1 VSAALTRAWNVATN
15 LALPGLVVLGWELA
29 GRAGIVREQFL
40 PVPTS
45 VLRVWWEMLLS
56 GQLLRHTAASLE
68 RAAVG
73 LLVATVLGIGLGI
86 AMGAWATF
94 HRLLGPLVELCR
106 PIPPIALIP
115 VAIFWLGIGNESKI
129 FLIFIA
135 SFFPVLLNT
144 LNGVLGVDP
153 TLVNVYRSM
162 GATRVQ
168 TLWHVMLP
176 SAAPQILTGFRLSA
190 GLALIVLVAAE
201 MVAAVDGLGYLIL
214 YAERTWQLEM
224 MFAGIITI
232 SLIGFGL
239 NQLLLVIGYRLLH
252 WYYRASSSR

>member
-1 VSAALTRAWNVATN
+1 MSSPGKRVRSMTTN
-15 LALPGLVVLGWELA
+15 IALPGLLVLVWELA
-29 GRAGIVREQFL
+29 GRAGVIQERFL
-40 PVPTS
+40 PAPS
-45 VLRVWWEMLLS
+45 SILRVWWEMLLS
-56 GQLLRHTAASLE
+56 GELLRHTAASLE

-73 LLVATVLGIGLGI
+73 LLIATVLGVGLGI
-86 AMGAWATF
+86 AMGAWSSF
-94 HRLLGPLVELCR
+94 HRLLSPLVELCR

-115 VAIFWLGIGNESKI
+115 LAIFWLGIGNESKV

-135 SFFPVLLNT
+135 CFFPVLLNT

-153 TLVNVYRSM
+153 TLINVHRTM

-201 MVAAVDGLGYLIL
+201 MVAALDGLGYLIL

-239 NQLLLVIGYRLLH
+239 NQLCLTIGYRLLH
-252 WYYRASSSR
+252 WYYRASSAS